1 MEKDENLCAEES
13 KKVWW
18 QWQDATFLF
27 IFHIYNIHSFNH
39 IHSIHF
45 SVAILHLL
53 IACKLS
59 GKNLPVMLSRE
70 SNSGLPYSKPTEE
83 SMLAFNLVLLVRRQE
98 VKQSLLRQRENL
110 ETVRERMEAELR

>member
-1 MEKDENLCAEES
+1 MRRNLKGLVAGCHS
-13 KKVWW
+13 
-18 QWQDATFLF
+18 FYFF

-39 IHSIHF
+39 IHSIHL

-53 IACKLS
+53 IPCKLS
-59 GKNLPVMLSRE
+59 GKNLPVGVPSRE
-70 SNSGLPYSKPTEE
+70 SNSRLPYSKPTEE
-83 SMLAFNLVLLVRRQE
+83 SMLAFNLVLLCRRQE